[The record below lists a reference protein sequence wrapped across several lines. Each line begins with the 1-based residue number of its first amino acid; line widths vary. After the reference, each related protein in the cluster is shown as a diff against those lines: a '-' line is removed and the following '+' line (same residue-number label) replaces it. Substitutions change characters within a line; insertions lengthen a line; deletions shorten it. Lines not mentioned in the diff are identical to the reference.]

1 MVPTFRVF
9 VFHVLSHFHKVNS
22 ISEQL
27 KKDKDQ
33 LTIFSEMTD
42 DSANIITESDVEELI
57 GGKNYTVI
65 RGD

>member
-1 MVPTFRVF
+1 
-9 VFHVLSHFHKVNS
+9 
-22 ISEQL
+22 
-27 KKDKDQ
+27 
-33 LTIFSEMTD
+33 MTD